1 MVESGELCQR
11 VGKRT
16 MYQIIFFTYL
26 HTTKKQNTIKVY
38 QGTKLYPTHMHPA
51 TNFFYW
57 GKKQDWGL
65 SSASL
70 AK

>member
-1 MVESGELCQR
+1 MGISVKEWENKHCVKLNS
-11 VGKRT
+11 
-16 MYQIIFFTYL
+16 L
-26 HTTKKQNTIKVY
+26 HTNTLQRKQNTIKVY
-38 QGTKLYPTHMHPA
+38 QGISLYPTRTHIA